1 MSIEH
6 HAVSDVAYVCPQSQ
20 YSVAANFGRVLAPTL
35 QHMVETGRLDTN
47 GGASPGKC
55 PDISRDRQWA
65 DDTGPCGSVPWH
77 QTHNGS
83 TGRAMSHKALS
94 WG

>member
-1 MSIEH
+1 MRIRL
-6 HAVSDVAYVCPQSQ
+6 QSQ

-55 PDISRDRQWA
+55 LDSQRGRRWTDG
-65 DDTGPCGSVPWH
+65 TGPCGGNPQH

-83 TGRAMSHKALS
+83 TG
-94 WG
+94 

>member
-1 MSIEH
+1 MHIR
-6 HAVSDVAYVCPQSQ
+6 PQSQ

-55 PDISRDRQWA
+55 LWHFGQA
-65 DDTGPCGSVPWH
+65 DNWQAAQGTS
-77 QTHNGS
+77 
-83 TGRAMSHKALS
+83 GRPH
-94 WG
+94 

>member
-1 MSIEH
+1 MTYI
-6 HAVSDVAYVCPQSQ
+6 CPQSQ

-55 PDISRDRQWA
+55 FGNWQ
-65 DDTGPCGSVPWH
+65 
-77 QTHNGS
+77 Q
-83 TGRAMSHKALS
+83 L
-94 WG
+94 